1 MSVGAVETGLR
12 SRPRTAAATSEPSRE
27 AMYERGPGRY
37 FVLTLLIVAALL
49 TLFPFFLAAINAVKS
64 PVDYGAHGPLALPH
78 SFDLTALQV
87 FWREVNFGEKLFNSV
102 LISAAVAV
110 FGVAISLLNAYAL
123 GIGRVRGRH
132 LILVVFLMGIMVP
145 QEALIYPIYYIAKAV
160 GLYDTRLSVIIVF
173 SVLQGTFGT
182 YLVSAVL
189 TAFPREIVDAA
200 HIDGASRWQ
209 VLWHV
214 VVPMLR
220 PTLTVLATF
229 FFIWTW
235 NEFLLPLVLLI
246 SNDNQNVS
254 IALGTLHGQYTSEP
268 TTTAAAALLGI
279 IPTVLFFLV
288 FQRTLMRGITVGA
301 IK

>member
-1 MSVGAVETGLR
+1 MSVDAVDTTLAQRPAAGPAR
-12 SRPRTAAATSEPSRE
+12 SRRHRDVSFD
-27 AMYERGPGRY
+27 RGPGRH
-37 FVLTLLIVAALL
+37 FVLALLIVAAVL
-49 TLFPFFLAAINAVKS
+49 TLFPFFLAALNAVKS
-64 PVDYGAHGPLALPH
+64 PADYGAHGPIALPH
-78 SFDLTALQV
+78 SFDLTALEV
-87 FWREVNFGEKLFNSV
+87 FWREVNFGEKLLNSV
-102 LISAAVAV
+102 LISGSVAI
-110 FGVAISLLNAYAL
+110 FGVTISLLNAYAL
-123 GIGRVRGRH
+123 AIGRIRGKNV
-132 LILVVFLMGIMVP
+132 ILAVFIMGIMVP
-145 QEALIYPIYYIAKAV
+145 QEALIYPIYYIAKSV
-160 GLYDTRLSVIIVF
+160 GLYDTKLSVIIVF
-173 SVLQGTFGT
+173 SVLQGAFGT

-189 TAFPREIVDAA
+189 TAFPREIIDAA
-200 HIDGASRWQ
+200 EIDGASRRQ

-214 VVPMLR
+214 VIPMLR

-279 IPTVLFFLV
+279 VPTVLFFLV
-288 FQRTLMRGITVGA
+288 FQRTLMRGVNVGA

>member
-1 MSVGAVETGLR
+1 MSVDAVETPLA
-12 SRPRTAAATSEPSRE
+12 SRPSARRVRSGGARE
-27 AMYERGPGRY
+27 ATYDRGPGRH
-37 FVLTLLIVAALL
+37 FVLALLVVGALL
-49 TLFPFFLAAINAVKS
+49 TLFPFFLAAVNAVKS
-64 PVDYGAHGPLALPH
+64 PADYGAHGPIALPH
-78 SFDLTALQV
+78 SFDLTALAV

-102 LISAAVAV
+102 LISGSVAF

-123 GIGRVRGRH
+123 AIGRIRGSN
-132 LILVVFLMGIMVP
+132 LILIVFLMGIMVP
-145 QEALIYPIYYIAKAV
+145 QEALIYPIYYIAKSV
-160 GLYDTRLSVIIVF
+160 GLYDTKISVIIVF
-173 SVLQGTFGT
+173 SVLQGAFGT

-189 TAFPREIVDAA
+189 TAFPREIIDAA
-200 HIDGASRWQ
+200 HIDGASRLQ

-214 VVPMLR
+214 VIPMLR

-279 IPTVLFFLV
+279 VPTVLFFLI
-288 FQRTLMRGITVGA
+288 FQRTLMRGVNVGA